1 VARPIGNIT
10 ILAAKRSRVRDRLRE
25 IERERDERVFMKR
38 AVWALLVILGVAL
51 HPVIGAA
58 QNIAVVDT
66 QRVVNDSIIGRA
78 ARNNF
83 EGEIKKG
90 QAKLAQ
96 LKSDFEK
103 QKGDL
108 DKQAAIL
115 SGAAL
120 EAKREALSKKQ
131 IELQRAYQDIQEQL
145 ARDNEREMSQVVR
158 QVSNVVQGLAKERG
172 YDFVF
177 ERDRQA
183 VVFYSEKVDITAEVV
198 QLLDKQKVAL

>member
-1 VARPIGNIT
+1 MVCMKKLFAGCCVVLVSAVASVS
-10 ILAAKRSRVRDRLRE
+10 A
-25 IERERDERVFMKR
+25 M
-38 AVWALLVILGVAL
+38 
-51 HPVIGAA
+51 A
-58 QNIAVVDT
+58 QTIAVVDT
-66 QRVVNDSIIGRA
+66 QRIVNESIVGKA
-78 ARNNF
+78 ARNNL
-83 EGEIKKG
+83 EVEIKKG

-96 LKSDFEK
+96 LKGDFEK
-103 QKGDL
+103 QKSDL
-108 DKQAAIL
+108 EKQAAIL

-131 IELQRAYQDIQEQL
+131 VDLQRAYQDTQEQL
-145 ARDNEREMSQVVR
+145 ARDNEREISKVVK
-158 QVSNVVQGLAKERG
+158 QISTVVEELAKDRG